1 MTSFA
6 RPFAPT
12 LALALVLAGSLSG
25 CDRTLPPLGEALVV
39 VDTDLPVPSV
49 VSRLR
54 VDVYED
60 GTWKESRDLA
70 RPDPR
75 DWPASF
81 SVVAEDDGRVHEVVL
96 RVRVYQEGATRNYR
110 GERFAEGA
118 DVFRREAPS
127 AAPGEAPRLLREGA
141 DVTPRDEPLPNVAV
155 DRTTV
160 LRLEKG
166 QRFRTK
172 LLLSGDCAGT
182 MSSGTTPSSATTCVQ
197 GARVLAASSPGEI
210 DELLETPATSVVGS
224 WGASPCAS
232 NASTKDRVCVPGG
245 AFVLGSRD
253 ADLVPAERPSPE
265 RVVRVSRFWVDRH
278 EVTVGRF
285 REVRAR
291 GIAIESGVTEG
302 PLTSNAVTAC
312 PYSASPRDRE
322 GYAMACVSFAAARD
336 FCGAEGGR
344 LPTESEW
351 EWMAAA
357 ASGTKRLY
365 PTGNAE
371 PSCDDVV
378 FGRIP
383 LGGAPG
389 VCSALSKLP
398 VAVFGEDGKGLQER
412 DVTSLGV
419 VGLTGGV
426 AEWTSDDYATFDEDA
441 WFEAGLT
448 DPRITVAKKSA
459 PKVVRGASWAAP
471 VLYLKAAVRQSVAPS
486 TSFGGLGLRCVYSAP

>member
-1 MTSFA
+1 MTTLPRLA
-6 RPFAPT
+6 ACT
-12 LALALVLAGSLSG
+12 LALSFASTLSA

-81 SVVAEDDGRVHEVVL
+81 SVVAEDDGRVHEVLL
-96 RVRVYQEGATRNYR
+96 RVRAYQEGATRTYR

-118 DVFRREAPS
+118 EVFRREAPS
-127 AAPGEAPRLLREGA
+127 PVPNEGPRLLREGA
-141 DVTPRDEPLPNVAV
+141 DVTPKDEPLPNLTV

-160 LRLEKG
+160 LRLENG
-166 QRFRTK
+166 VRFRTR

-182 MSSGTTPSSATTCVQ
+182 MSSGLTPTSATTCLQ
-197 GARVLAASSPGEI
+197 GARVASASATGEI
-210 DELLETPATSVVGS
+210 DERLETPATSAVGT
-224 WGASPCAS
+224 WGAEPCAS
-232 NASTKDRVCVPGG
+232 DESTGDRVCVPGG

-253 ADLVPAERPSPE
+253 ADLVPADRPSPE
-265 RVVRVSRFWVDRH
+265 RVVRVSRFFVDRH
-278 EVTVGRF
+278 EVTVARF
-285 REVRAR
+285 RAVRAR
-291 GIAIESGVTEG
+291 GVALEAGVTEG

-312 PYSASPRDRE
+312 PYSAAPRDRE
-322 GYAMACVSFAAARD
+322 GYAMACVSFEVARAY
-336 FCGAEGGR
+336 CQAEGGR

-357 ASGTKRLY
+357 ASGTKNLY

-383 LGGAPG
+383 LGGSPG
-389 VCSALSKLP
+389 VCGALPRSP
-398 VAVFGEDGKGLQER
+398 VAVFGDDGKGLQER
-412 DVTSLGV
+412 DVTPLGI

-426 AEWTSDDYATFDEDA
+426 AEWTSDDYATFDDEA
-441 WFEAGLT
+441 WFEAGRT
-448 DPRITVAKKSA
+448 DPRIAVAEKSA

-471 VLYLKAAVRQSVAPS
+471 VLYLKATVRQSVAPS
-486 TSFGGLGLRCVYSAP
+486 TSFGGLGIRCVYPAP

>member
-6 RPFAPT
+6 RT
-12 LALALVLAGSLSG
+12 VVSTLALVLASTLSA

-81 SVVAEDDGRVHEVVL
+81 SVVAEDDGRVHEVLL
-96 RVRVYQEGATRNYR
+96 RVRAYQEGATRTYR

-118 DVFRREAPS
+118 EVFRREAPTP
-127 AAPGEAPRLLREGA
+127 APGETPRLLREGA
-141 DVTPRDEPLPNVAV
+141 DVTPRDEPLPNLAV

-166 QRFRTK
+166 VRFRTK

-182 MSSGTTPSSATTCVQ
+182 MSAGILPTSATTCVQ
-197 GARVLAASSPGEI
+197 GARVSAASAPGEV
-210 DELLETPATSVVGS
+210 DEVLETPSASAVGT
-224 WGASPCAS
+224 WGAKPCVAS
-232 NASTKDRVCVPGG
+232 ASTTDRICVPGG

-265 RVVRVSRFWVDRH
+265 RVVRVSRFTVDRH
-278 EVTVGRF
+278 EVTVSRF
-285 REVRAR
+285 RAASAR
-291 GIAIESGVTEG
+291 GVALEAGVTEG

-312 PYSASPRDRE
+312 PYSAGPRDRE
-322 GYAMACVSFAAARD
+322 AYAMACVSFEASRA
-336 FCGAEGGR
+336 FCEAEGGR

-365 PTGNAE
+365 PTGNDE

-383 LGGAPG
+383 LGGTPG

-398 VAVFGEDGKGLQER
+398 AAVFGDDGKGLQER
-412 DVTSLGV
+412 DVTSLGI

-426 AEWTSDDYATFDEDA
+426 AEWTSDDYATYDTDA
-441 WFEAGLT
+441 WFDAGRT
-448 DPRITVAKKSA
+448 DPRITVARKSA

-486 TSFGGLGLRCVYSAP
+486 TSFGGLGIRCVYPAL

>member
-1 MTSFA
+1 MTKRA
-6 RPFAPT
+6 HPLVPT
-12 LALALVLAGSLSG
+12 LAFGLASTLSA

-60 GTWKESRDLA
+60 GIWKESRDLA

-96 RVRVYQEGATRNYR
+96 RVRAYQEGATRTYR

-127 AAPGEAPRLLREGA
+127 PAPGEAPRLLREGA
-141 DVTPRDEPLPNVAV
+141 DVTPKDEPLPNLAV

-166 QRFRTK
+166 VRFRTE

-182 MSSGTTPSSATTCVQ
+182 MSSGTLPTAATTCVQ
-197 GARVLAASSPGEI
+197 GARVSTASAPGEI
-210 DELLETPATSVVGS
+210 DEVLETPNTSAVGT

-232 NASTKDRVCVPGG
+232 NASTRERVCVPGG

-265 RVVRVSRFWVDRH
+265 RVVRVSRFSVDRH
-278 EVTVGRF
+278 EVTVARF
-285 REVRAR
+285 RAARAR
-291 GIAIESGVTEG
+291 GIALEAGVTEG
-302 PLTSNAVTAC
+302 PLTSDAVKAC

-322 GYAMACVSFAAARD
+322 GYAMACVSFEAARD
-336 FCGAEGGR
+336 FCRAEGGR

-357 ASGTKRLY
+357 ASGTKNLY
-365 PTGNAE
+365 PTGNEE

-389 VCSALSKLP
+389 VCGALSKLP
-398 VAVFGEDGKGLQER
+398 VAVFGENGQGLQDR
-412 DVTSLGV
+412 DVTSLGI

-426 AEWTSDDYATFDEDA
+426 AEWTSDDYATFDADA
-441 WFEAGLT
+441 WFDAGRT
-448 DPRITVAKKSA
+448 DPRITVTKKSA

-486 TSFGGLGLRCVYSAP
+486 TSFGGLGLRCVYPAP